1 MLIFSNNANSTTAG
15 SITPTDL
22 TVNIAAGTGVLFPQP
37 TTGQEFIATFID
49 QLTGTL
55 REIVHVT
62 AVNADSLT
70 IVRAQEGTIAQ
81 AWPAGSI
88 FAHLHTAGAMAA
100 FIQGSATSLV
110 HAGTDTG
117 NVNSIVAACIPI
129 STGYPVGEQF
139 NIVIANT
146 NTGGV
151 VANFDG
157 NGQRPVLR
165 PDGTALHPG
174 DLIVGNGAL
183 FVSAGAFFNVYGGSM
198 WNAGGGT
205 GGIPEAPTDG
215 QLYGR
220 QNSTWQVVPAAGPGG
235 GIGEAPIN
243 GQMFGRKN
251 GGWSTLNH
259 LDITDW
265 NQFVPQPYT
274 ALPVVDGLP
283 ASAGTQ
289 AGYSRGDHKHPTDT
303 SRAAASDLSLYLLKS
318 TTARQD
324 VTGPVTFR
332 QTNVLGLHIVG
343 SGNNTLYT
351 GPGESANSA
360 DLALSKSGS
369 GFLSQVLGL
378 NRGVLR
384 WQVVLG
390 NATGESSGNLG
401 SGFAIG
407 NFTDT
412 GNVIQLP
419 FQISRATSVVT
430 FSQQWV
436 ISSDERLKENIA
448 PIENALE
455 KVLGLQ
461 GVTFN
466 RIGNEWREM
475 GFIAQQVEP
484 IVPEVVQETP
494 SQYDQ
499 VTKQLIGEN
508 LTRDGSDAPLLGIS
522 HGQLTALLV
531 EAVKTLSAQVSEL
544 RAEIVSLRG

>member
-117 NVNSIVAACIPI
+117 NVNSIVAACIPV

-198 WNAGGGT
+198 WNAGGG
-205 GGIPEAPTDG
+205 GGPSGVPEAPTDG

-243 GQMFGRKN
+243 GQTFGRKN

-265 NQFVPQPYT
+265 NQFVPQPST
-274 ALPVVDGLP
+274 STPLMDGV
-283 ASAGTQ
+283 AAVGTQ
-289 AGYSRGDHKHPTDT
+289 TAYSRGDHRHPTDT
-303 SRAAASDLSLYLLKS
+303 TRAAVADLNKYLLLSLAS
-318 TTARQD
+318 MQS
-324 VTGPVTFR
+324 VTGPVSFY
-332 QTNVLGLHIVG
+332 QTSILGLHIRGQGAGTYVG
-343 SGNNTLYT
+343 AA
-351 GPGESANSA
+351 ESPNSA
-360 DLALSKSGS
+360 DICLSKSGS
-369 GFLSQVLGL
+369 GFLAQVLGT
-378 NRGVLR
+378 NSGVKR
-384 WQVVLG
+384 WQLVLG
-390 NATGESSGNLG
+390 NATAESSGTNNG

-407 NFTDT
+407 NFTDA
-412 GNVIQLP
+412 GNPIALP
-419 FQISRATSVVT
+419 LQISRATSVVT
-430 FSQQWV
+430 FSNQWV
-436 ISSDERLKENIA
+436 ISSDERLKENVA
-448 PIENALE
+448 PIEDALE
-455 KVLGLQ
+455 KVLSLQ

-466 RIGNEWREM
+466 RIGTDWTEM
-475 GFIAQQVEP
+475 GFIAQQISP
-484 IVPEVVQETP
+484 IVPEVIQETP
-494 SQYDQ
+494 PQLDQ
-499 VTKQLIGEN
+499 VTHELIGQN
-508 LTRDGSDAPLLGIS
+508 LTRDGTDAPLLGVS
-522 HGQLTALLV
+522 YGQLTALLV
-531 EAVKTLSAQVSEL
+531 EAVKTLSAQVDEL
-544 RAEIVSLRG
+544 RARIGG